1 MPLNQL
7 SATALQSIARQI
19 LALDIEASDKLH
31 PFNGKIILIEVT
43 DLSLQYYFVFGN
55 GQVSIYSE
63 LPALNSNDND
73 NNDAH
78 KEPDQKPSV
87 VITGKL
93 SSFITAAA
101 SEYSSDALFE
111 GDLHFSGEINTAK
124 QFQQLAA
131 SLNIDWQ
138 EPLAKI
144 LGDPLAHTINTGV
157 KKFASWFIQS
167 ANSARQDVSE
177 YLQEEARVTPSD
189 SEQQPFFEQVDQ
201 LKSKADRLTAR
212 VELLIKKKTV
222 ANGK

>member
-19 LALDIEASDKLH
+19 LALDIEASKTLR
-31 PFNGKIILIEVT
+31 PFDGKIILIEVT
-43 DLSLQYYFVFGN
+43 DLKLQYYFVFEK
-55 GQVSIYSE
+55 GQMSIYSK
-63 LPALNSNDND
+63 LPTLTSNDKTK
-73 NNDAH
+73 NN
-78 KEPDQKPSV
+78 KEPDQIPSV
-87 VITGKL
+87 TITGKF

-111 GDLHFSGEINTAK
+111 GDLHFNGEINTAK

-157 KKFASWFIQS
+157 QKFASWFIQS
-167 ANSARQDVSE
+167 ANSARHDVSE
-177 YLQEEARVTPSD
+177 YLQEEARITPSD
-189 SEQQPFFEQVDQ
+189 SEQQHFFEQVDQ
-201 LKSKADRLTAR
+201 LKSKTDRLTAR
-212 VELLIKKKTV
+212 VELLIKKKT
-222 ANGK
+222 AENGK